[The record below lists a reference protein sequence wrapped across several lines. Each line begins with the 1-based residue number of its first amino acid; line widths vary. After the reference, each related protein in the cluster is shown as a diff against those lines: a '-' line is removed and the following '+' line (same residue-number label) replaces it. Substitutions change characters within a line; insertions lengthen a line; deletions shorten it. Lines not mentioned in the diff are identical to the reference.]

1 MKEVFPLLTDN
12 EKFNA
17 QVKPNTAFL
26 TELKSKLPEFFDRE
40 DNFDMGKFRQQL
52 ADKNIN
58 ELKDGYQL
66 NFIGKDYARR
76 QAGEMPTTV
85 IVPDEEQNQGAGKDS
100 HNLFFTGDNLEV
112 LRHLQANYAGKVD
125 VIYIDPPYN
134 TGNGDFVYPDAFEY
148 SDKQLHD
155 MLGMSD
161 DQIERLKSIQGKSS
175 HSAWLTF
182 MYPRLVLAKRLLS
195 NKGVIFISIDDNE
208 QANLKELMDDIFGEI
223 NFEAQL
229 AVEMSKTQGMKVAA
243 AQKGKIVKNK
253 EFVLVYVKNHNYE
266 YQRRPLYIHN
276 PNYDKHY
283 SYYLDSN
290 NRLINLMDFL
300 LNSKE
305 ISSEIEKFKQIK
317 KFSLENLGFYM
328 ENSSKIRD
336 FILKNSNKIFQDAMA
351 AINISN
357 DVKKKILLAGK
368 DKPYRYQSKNSKK
381 KYLLIVVG
389 SGTIRQLL
397 PLSDTYHQSDDFYS
411 LYGRSVIR
419 GDLWSGFNLDMMNI
433 SKEDSIDFKNGKK
446 PVRLIKQLI
455 KWSGAKNGI
464 IMDFFAGSATTA
476 SAVLNT
482 NIELGLNNKFIM
494 VQLPEPTFTTNSD
507 GKEVPTKGGKAAY
520 DAGFRSIDEISR
532 ERIRRAAAKI
542 KADNELTLPADFD
555 GSFKHYQVVKPT
567 KQLLL
572 EIEDFDPQ
580 GTALFNDM
588 LNSYAS
594 DALGVAG
601 GATGAQTILTT
612 WLAKDGY
619 AFDTETKH
627 VDLAGY
633 QATLVNDNRLY
644 LINPGWG
651 AKNTEALLNQLG
663 TYQLDVQ
670 AVVLFGYSFNIAEL
684 RELENGL
691 KQVDRHISLIKRY

>member
-1 MKEVFPLLTDN
+1 MLTDN

-40 DNFDMGKFRQQL
+40 GNFDMGKFRQQL
-52 ADKNIN
+52 AEKNIN

-182 MYPRLVLAKRLLS
+182 MYPRLQLAKRLL
-195 NKGVIFISIDDNE
+195 KQTGVIFISIDDNE
-208 QANLKELMDDIFGEI
+208 QANLKELMDDIFGESNSVANI
-223 NFEAQL
+223 TWRRQDGQSNIGSL
-229 AVEMSKTQGMKVAA
+229 AKVKEYILIYSKSDY
-243 AQKGKIVKNK
+243 
-253 EFVLVYVKNHNYE
+253 F
-266 YQRRPLYIHN
+266 
-276 PNYDKHY
+276 
-283 SYYLDSN
+283 
-290 NRLINLMDFL
+290 
-300 LNSKE
+300 
-305 ISSEIEKFKQIK
+305 
-317 KFSLENLGFYM
+317 
-328 ENSSKIRD
+328 
-336 FILKNSNKIFQDAMA
+336 
-351 AINISN
+351 NI
-357 DVKKKILLAGK
+357 G
-368 DKPYRYQSKNSKK
+368 R
-381 KYLLIVVG
+381 
-389 SGTIRQLL
+389 L
-397 PLSDTYHQSDDFYS
+397 PLSEKAKKDYKYHDKRGY
-411 LYGRSVIR
+411 YGRGR
-419 GDLWSGFNLDMMNI
+419 LR
-433 SKEDSIDFKNGKK
+433 E
-446 PVRLIKQLI
+446 PVRGHFNYDVRTPSGHIARGPWLVSKDEFMKLKEKDLIHWPEKKGGSPRRKIYLKDMIDKGQIPNDFWGIEYGTNQRGSLEVQNLFGERYFNFPKPTSLIKMLVKI
-455 KWSGAKNGI
+455 GGNRHVTV
-464 IMDFFAGSATTA
+464 MDFFAGSATTA
-476 SAVLNT
+476 DAVMQLNA
-482 NIELGLNNKFIM
+482 EDGGHRKFIM

-555 GSFKHYQVVKPT
+555 GSFKHYRVVKPT

-594 DALGVAG
+594 DALDVAG

>member
-1 MKEVFPLLTDN
+1 MLTDN

-40 DNFDMGKFRQQL
+40 GNFDMGKFRQQL
-52 ADKNIN
+52 ADKNVN

-195 NKGVIFISIDDNE
+195 NKGVIFVSIDDNE
-208 QANLKELMDDIFGEI
+208 QANLKELMDDTFGEGQFLFQVAWRRTDNQPNI
-223 NFEAQL
+223 GQIA
-229 AVEMSKTQGMKVAA
+229 KV
-243 AQKGKIVKNK
+243 K
-253 EFVLVYVKNHNYE
+253 EYILVY
-266 YQRRPLYIHN
+266 
-276 PNYDKHY
+276 
-283 SYYLDSN
+283 
-290 NRLINLMDFL
+290 
-300 LNSKE
+300 
-305 ISSEIEKFKQIK
+305 
-317 KFSLENLGFYM
+317 
-328 ENSSKIRD
+328 
-336 FILKNSNKIFQDAMA
+336 
-351 AINISN
+351 SN
-357 DVKKKILLAGK
+357 DI
-368 DKPYRYQSKNSKK
+368 SKVE
-381 KYLLIVVG
+381 LG
-389 SGTIRQLL
+389 RL
-397 PLSDTYHQSDDFYS
+397 PLSESALKEYRYKDSYAGRFRRGILLHKTRGRYSYPVTTKSGRILNGPWMVTEDKLKEMDKNNQIYWTTGGDEQPYKKIYLKDSKGVIPNDFW
-411 LYGRSVIR
+411 GIEFGTNQRA
-419 GDLWSGFNLDMMNI
+419 
-433 SKEDSIDFKNGKK
+433 SIEVERLLKK
-446 PVRLIKQLI
+446 RFFSFPKPTSLIKRIINLGGDESSLI
-455 KWSGAKNGI
+455 L
-464 IMDFFAGSATTA
+464 DFFAGSATTA
-476 SAVLNT
+476 DAVMQLNA
-482 NIELGLNNKFIM
+482 EDGGHRKFIM

-555 GSFKHYQVVKPT
+555 GSFKHYRVVKPT

-572 EIEDFDPQ
+572 EIEDFDPK

-619 AFDTETKH
+619 AFDTEIKH
-627 VDLAGY
+627 IDLAGY
-633 QATLVNDNRLY
+633 RATLVNDNRLY

>member
-1 MKEVFPLLTDN
+1 MLTDN

-40 DNFDMGKFRQQL
+40 GNFDMGKFRQQL
-52 ADKNIN
+52 AEKNIN

-85 IVPDEEQNQGAGKDS
+85 IVPDEEQNQGAGRDS

-155 MLGMSD
+155 MLGLEE

-182 MYPRLVLAKRLLS
+182 MYPRLALAKKLLS
-195 NKGVIFISIDDNE
+195 NHGVMFISIDDNE
-208 QANLKELMDDIFGEI
+208 DYNLQDMADEIFGEG
-223 NFEAQL
+223 NFIA
-229 AVEMSKTQGMKVAA
+229 
-243 AQKGKIVKNK
+243 KIVVASNSSKNNSNYVSVTH
-253 EFVLVYVKNHNYE
+253 EYVLVYAKNKNYVPDGWQVKKQQYDAYKSRARQLVNRNLNEEEIHRELLELVKYPRFYE
-266 YQRRPLYIHN
+266 FDHYTYADENGVYQLSDAGGVENGNFDTELIHPVTHKPCSKPIGGWRYKDSKLRELMAQGKISFGKSEVSVPRIKRYLSDFSTTNPRSIVFFDSQASTKWLKKEKLPFTFAKSDSLLKYILSMV
-276 PNYDKHY
+276 PDT
-283 SYYLDSN
+283 
-290 NRLINLMDFL
+290 
-300 LNSKE
+300 
-305 ISSEIEKFKQIK
+305 
-317 KFSLENLGFYM
+317 
-328 ENSSKIRD
+328 
-336 FILKNSNKIFQDAMA
+336 KNS
-351 AINISN
+351 
-357 DVKKKILLAGK
+357 
-368 DKPYRYQSKNSKK
+368 
-381 KYLLIVVG
+381 VV
-389 SGTIRQLL
+389 L
-397 PLSDTYHQSDDFYS
+397 
-411 LYGRSVIR
+411 
-419 GDLWSGFNLDMMNI
+419 
-433 SKEDSIDFKNGKK
+433 
-446 PVRLIKQLI
+446 
-455 KWSGAKNGI
+455 
-464 IMDFFAGSATTA
+464 DFFAGSSTTA
-476 SAVLNT
+476 HAVMQLNA
-482 NIELGLNNKFIM
+482 EDGGHRKFIM

-532 ERIRRAAAKI
+532 ERIRRAATKI

-555 GSFKHYQVVKPT
+555 GSFKHYRVVKPT

-572 EIEDFDPQ
+572 EIEDFDPK

-594 DALGVAG
+594 DALDVAG